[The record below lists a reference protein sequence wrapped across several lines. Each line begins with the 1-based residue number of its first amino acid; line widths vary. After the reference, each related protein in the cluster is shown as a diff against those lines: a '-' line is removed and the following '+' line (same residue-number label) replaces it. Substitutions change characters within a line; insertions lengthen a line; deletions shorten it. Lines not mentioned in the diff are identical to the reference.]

1 MHGKRAVALTGT
13 SSERERSEA
22 IGHLEA
28 KAAEDPQYLDYIFT
42 CDIFNEGVDIPQVN
56 QVIMLRPTTSAIVF
70 VQQLGRG
77 LRKYPHK
84 RYLEVLD
91 FIGNYENNFLL
102 PIALFGDRTYDK
114 DSVRRLMQVQLFA
127 GADVGSF

>member
-1 MHGKRAVALTGT
+1 MTLSTNA
-13 SSERERSEA
+13 
-22 IGHLEA
+22 
-28 KAAEDPQYLDYIFT
+28 DYLDYIFT
-42 CDIFNEGVDIPQVN
+42 CDIFNEGIDIPQIN
-56 QVIMLRPTTSAIVF
+56 QIIMLRPTQSAIVF

-102 PIALFGDRTYDK
+102 PIALYGDRTYDK
-114 DSVRRLMQVQLFA
+114 DFVRQLMHTNFLPGATSVYFDTIERNRFIKQ
-127 GADVGSF
+127 